1 MLETL
6 QTASSTARAVFL
18 TPNPYDCMRAEQTL
32 ALVGLGV
39 TTSATWIVW
48 RHAGWAWVLQDL
60 MGLALVLNI
69 IATLRVPTLKVHPSW
84 HDTGVTITCVRCG
97 PLSFYNQSIFRIV
110 VLTFGANIYC

>member
-1 MLETL
+1 ML
-6 QTASSTARAVFL
+6 
-18 TPNPYDCMRAEQTL
+18 AEQTL
-32 ALVGLGV
+32 VLVGLGV

-84 HDTGVTITCVRCG
+84 SH
-97 PLSFYNQSIFRIV
+97 PELALHYYV
-110 VLTFGANIYC
+110 VCYS